1 MLLFVKNSPPPAFTI
16 DRLLILYFNGHVDFV
31 NVLLCQSDI
40 APCGFQI
47 GMAKY
52 LVEQYQ

>member
-1 MLLFVKNSPPPAFTI
+1 MLLLIKNSLPLAFAI
-16 DRLLILYFNGHVDFV
+16 DRLLILYFYGHVNFV
-31 NVLLCQSDI
+31 NVLLCQADI

-47 GMAKY
+47 GMAEN

>member
-31 NVLLCQSDI
+31 NVLLCQADI